1 VRKMAIEEYEH
12 VIMECV
18 SCGLCQSNCPIYK
31 ETKLESNSAKGKMTI
46 LYALLQGWLD
56 WDEVAGRMYECTT
69 CKNCQ
74 ATCLSGLDIPTVVEA
89 ARAELVERGYGHEV
103 SKQIAENIRE
113 THNPFGEDP
122 KKRNRLKELAEA

>member
-1 VRKMAIEEYEH
+1 MSFEEH
-12 VIMECV
+12 KHIILECV

-31 ETKLESNSAKGKMTI
+31 ITNLESNSAKGKMSI

-56 WDEVAGRMYECTT
+56 WDEVAERMYECTT

-74 ATCLSGLDIPTVVEA
+74 ATCLSGLDIPAVIEA
-89 ARAELVERGYGHEV
+89 ARVELVKRGYGN
-103 SKQIAENIRE
+103 SISAQLADNLKK

-122 KKRNRLKELAEA
+122 KTRKRLKQLAEAKS